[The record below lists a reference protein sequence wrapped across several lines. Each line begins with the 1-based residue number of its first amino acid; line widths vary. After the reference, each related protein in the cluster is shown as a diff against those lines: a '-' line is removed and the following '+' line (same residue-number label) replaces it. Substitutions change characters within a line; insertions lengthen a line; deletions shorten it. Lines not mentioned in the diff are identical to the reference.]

1 MQQCNKR
8 LDPDQGRLGQN
19 IFAKLTS
26 RRQEREILQR
36 HQKRCNRVFKG
47 CLFKVWIK
55 IRAYPLPDL
64 GPNIL
69 AKIFSR
75 ERERES
81 RAVGIGGGTGG
92 PAPPPPNNLHKYA
105 VLLITKVCHFKKIYV
120 CPPPPPPICKKFMC
134 APQSVIASYGPEERE
149 REFYL
154 AAPKKDAML

>member
-8 LDPDQGRLGQN
+8 LDPDQGRLGPN
-19 IFAKLTS
+19 IFAKLIS
-26 RRQEREILQR
+26 RRQEREILRR

-75 ERERES
+75 EREILPFMR
-81 RAVGIGGGTGG
+81 
-92 PAPPPPNNLHKYA
+92 
-105 VLLITKVCHFKKIYV
+105 VLRSSCSYFTFIYCHFHFLLSFGTRNCTSRKSQINKWVHVYV
-120 CPPPPPPICKKFMC
+120 
-134 APQSVIASYGPEERE
+134 
-149 REFYL
+149 
-154 AAPKKDAML
+154 